1 MDNPQYIGDYVMVT
15 RDPIQSFKPYY
26 KWITLN
32 TKGRK
37 NGNWVYWKGVLN
49 LIING

>member
-1 MDNPQYIGDYVMVT
+1 MDNPQYWEENQLREM
-15 RDPIQSFKPYY
+15 QSESFKPYY

-32 TKGRK
+32 TS
-37 NGNWVYWKGVLN
+37 NEELCSFSMELVLN

>member
-1 MDNPQYIGDYVMVT
+1 MDNPQYLQTHGEGGKHIL
-15 RDPIQSFKPYY
+15 SFKPYY

-32 TKGRK
+32 TSEG
-37 NGNWVYWKGVLN
+37 VYRILFSYGVLN

>member
-1 MDNPQYIGDYVMVT
+1 MDNPQYSAKKLAKQAGAG
-15 RDPIQSFKPYY
+15 SFKPYY

-32 TKGRK
+32 TSDNGR
-37 NGNWVYWKGVLN
+37 GMPIDPYVLN

>member
-1 MDNPQYIGDYVMVT
+1 MDNPQYVKIGAELKKF
-15 RDPIQSFKPYY
+15 RESFKPYY

-32 TKGRK
+32 TEANIDMINATR
-37 NGNWVYWKGVLN
+37 VLN

>member
-1 MDNPQYIGDYVMVT
+1 MDNPQYIAGVIAYRAMT
-15 RDPIQSFKPYY
+15 ICFKPYY

-32 TKGRK
+32 TEDLY
-37 NGNWVYWKGVLN
+37 NITLDSMEVLN